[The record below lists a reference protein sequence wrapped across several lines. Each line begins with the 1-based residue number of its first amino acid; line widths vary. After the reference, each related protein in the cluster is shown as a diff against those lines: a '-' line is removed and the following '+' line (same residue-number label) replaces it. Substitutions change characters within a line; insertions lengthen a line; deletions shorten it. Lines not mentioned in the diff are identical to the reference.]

1 MPTTLKL
8 RVPGDYVFARDVCSY
23 GYFLLAPNLWDP
35 TTRSL
40 TRPLRL
46 RSGERVSVRLDQA
59 GDTPTDRLRLAA
71 VKGRDVRAR
80 CDRTLTPGERA
91 EVKTLL
97 RRMLSLD
104 DEGVRAFH
112 KIDPRWKKS
121 GRGRLFRSPTLFED
135 VMKTV
140 TSCNVTWMGTI
151 NMNQRLCEV
160 VEEAFPSAHQLARRR
175 PETLRAR
182 CGVGYRDKRIVE
194 LARRFAHGEI
204 DQARLEDP
212 RVPDAEVEKELL
224 ALPGVGPYAAGN
236 IMQLL
241 GRFSRLA
248 IDTETV
254 RHARVVLG
262 MEGESREIEKRVAKH
277 YEPFGEHKFRSYWF
291 ELWDF
296 YEAARGRAWT
306 WDPHTVGKTFTAS
319 QLR

>member
-8 RVPGDYVFARDVCSY
+8 HTPSDYVFARDVCSY
-23 GYFLLAPNLWDP
+23 GYFLLAPNRWDP
-35 TTRSL
+35 KTRSL

-46 RSGERVSVRLDQA
+46 RSGERTTVRLDQL
-59 GDTPTDRLRLAA
+59 GDAPGEQLRVRA

-80 CDRTLTPGERA
+80 CDRALTPNERT
-91 EVKTLL
+91 EVKRLL

-104 DEGVRAFH
+104 DDGVRAFH
-112 KIDPRWKKS
+112 RIDWRWKKS
-121 GRGRLFRSPTLFED
+121 GRGRLFRSPTVFED
-135 VMKTV
+135 VIKTV
-140 TSCNVTWMGTI
+140 TSCNVAWTSTI
-151 NMNQRLCEV
+151 RMNERLCEV
-160 VEEAFPSAHQLARRR
+160 VEEAFPSPRQLARRR

-194 LARRFAHGEI
+194 LARRFAHAEI
-204 DQARLEDP
+204 DPARLEDP
-212 RVPDAEVEKELL
+212 GVPDDVVEKELL
-224 ALPGVGPYAAGN
+224 GLPGVGPYAAGN

-254 RHARVVLG
+254 RHARAVLG

-296 YEAARGRAWT
+296 YEAARGPAWT
-306 WDPHTVGKTFTAS
+306 WDPRTTGKTFTAS
-319 QLR
+319 QLK